1 MNSDMEF
8 EIVVSCGE
16 GTMLYLGR
24 TDLSDEPPAVIDEY
38 ENDPRL
44 LIMMAP
50 AQEGTAR

>member
-1 MNSDMEF
+1 MGDDMEF

-16 GTMLYLGR
+16 GIMLYLGR
-24 TDLSDEPPAVIDEY
+24 TDLNDPPAAIDGY